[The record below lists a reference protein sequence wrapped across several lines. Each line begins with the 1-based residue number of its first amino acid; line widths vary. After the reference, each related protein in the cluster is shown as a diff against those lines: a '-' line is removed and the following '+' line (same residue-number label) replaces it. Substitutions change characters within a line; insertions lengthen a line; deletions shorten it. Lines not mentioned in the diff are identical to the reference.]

1 MCVSGANAWLFVQL
15 SQDRKNILKGVKD
28 FTTIDSFPISSIN
41 VTPKKVVS
49 KFVQNSPSL
58 AENENKFR
66 SRNSFI
72 IARSTLSSLLKENTY
87 ELKIVSKGVS
97 NLWSHVDTSFKT
109 YFKYLSLIE
118 SMWHD
123 KKRSS
128 YNSILR
134 VNKVHT
140 LTNSEHSSSPLSR
153 DNNAHDSMP
162 QRHRFRVKKLSGRT
176 KRPKIRNY
184 ESGFKISSTSLSCN
198 YGIVTEDIFK

>member
-1 MCVSGANAWLFVQL
+1 M
-15 SQDRKNILKGVKD
+15 ILTNFK
-28 FTTIDSFPISSIN
+28 
-41 VTPKKVVS
+41 
-49 KFVQNSPSL
+49 
-58 AENENKFR
+58 
-66 SRNSFI
+66 
-72 IARSTLSSLLKENTY
+72 
-87 ELKIVSKGVS
+87 
-97 NLWSHVDTSFKT
+97 LWSHVDTSFKT

-123 KKRSS
+123 KKRLS
-128 YNSILR
+128 YNLMLR

-153 DNNAHDSMP
+153 DNNAQDSMP